1 MFDSHGIIIEEIS
14 LFTKM
19 FQNLEIYTMDYD
31 DSKEST
37 NVSLTL
43 TNLEL

>member
-1 MFDSHGIIIEEIS
+1 MFDSHGVIIEEIS

-31 DSKEST
+31 DSKGEYKRIL
-37 NVSLTL
+37 NI
-43 TNLEL
+43 N